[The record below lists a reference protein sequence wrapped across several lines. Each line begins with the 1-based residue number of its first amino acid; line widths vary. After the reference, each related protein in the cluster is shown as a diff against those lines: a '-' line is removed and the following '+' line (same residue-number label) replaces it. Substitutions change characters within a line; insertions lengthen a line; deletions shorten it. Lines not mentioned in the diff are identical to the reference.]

1 MAGTD
6 RTNLQAQWR
15 IAAGAALA
23 TTHDPSAVI
32 ALAEQLLAVAPLDEP
47 ALGAWLNAE
56 QAMGRPGRARQ
67 MFENYAQRL
76 AADWQLEPSAALR
89 TLVEP
94 ATLVRSALLPAAR
107 PAATAAG
114 GAPVAGVDA
123 AAPDLESA
131 EIGAAGFVGRR
142 SELTEL
148 RTMLSRPDCRL
159 LAQADRHGAAA
170 EALREAVRLTRAH
183 GMQAE
188 LTMVMRSWVAL
199 PEARG
204 QPLPAASVLLAAI
217 AQPATTPTDA
227 TLYKQLLDALSLGPR
242 ARRSRGHGAGN
253 ERAAEGHPRRHRRRR
268 HRSRRGGQP
277 ARLTPSRGILD
288 D

>member
-89 TLVEP
+89 TPVEP

-159 LAQADRHGAAA
+159 LARPTG
-170 EALREAVRLTRAH
+170 T
-183 GMQAE
+183 
-188 LTMVMRSWVAL
+188 
-199 PEARG
+199 AR
-204 QPLPAASVLLAAI
+204 PP
-217 AQPATTPTDA
+217 
-227 TLYKQLLDALSLGPR
+227 KR
-242 ARRSRGHGAGN
+242 CARPCA
-253 ERAAEGHPRRHRRRR
+253 
-268 HRSRRGGQP
+268 
-277 ARLTPSRGILD
+277 
-288 D
+288 